1 MNVQTTVRSIL
12 RSKHFKSY
20 NFLYNDCFNQ
30 MTQCAISILDNTSD
44 REYYVRI
51 AVLLGWANDASLCA
65 FKATIVL
72 WSLFKQIYS
81 CLVNK
86 FKSNFALDLARTTLA
101 NAKFNASKIMQVQT
115 PKLWK
120 NHCNLSMLQQ
130 ACVRFAI
137 LERII
142 GVKSTEL
149 IDVKVLN

>member
-1 MNVQTTVRSIL
+1 
-12 RSKHFKSY
+12 
-20 NFLYNDCFNQ
+20 

-101 NAKFNASKIMQVQT
+101 NAKFNALKIMQVQT

-120 NHCNLSMLQQ
+120 NHCNLSML
-130 ACVRFAI
+130 
-137 LERII
+137 
-142 GVKSTEL
+142 
-149 IDVKVLN
+149 